1 MSNLEPGIEMFA
13 PETILK
19 TDEEISN
26 DGDAATVANVTIN
39 KDVSAKEDELISME
53 TLRESPVQWPERF
66 PGIDE
71 FLTMSD
77 TPIHTPSRDNT
88 QNFTSAD
95 MAKINRKLSSGWP
108 QTGFIHC
115 VLHHFR
121 IGQPDT
127 GAIDWQDQVHAWW
140 DLSTGRAGIQGDDTR
155 KVVGHLWSNG
165 QSEEM
170 NSPNI
175 PFHAILII
183 LQHYITHT

>member
-1 MSNLEPGIEMFA
+1 MLTPHFHESSAAMSNLEPGIEMFA

-95 MAKINRKLSSGWP
+95 MAKINRKLSS
-108 QTGFIHC
+108 
-115 VLHHFR
+115 
-121 IGQPDT
+121 
-127 GAIDWQDQVHAWW
+127 
-140 DLSTGRAGIQGDDTR
+140 S
-155 KVVGHLWSNG
+155 
-165 QSEEM
+165 
-170 NSPNI
+170 
-175 PFHAILII
+175 
-183 LQHYITHT
+183 